1 MSTHCHP
8 TGRNHVFNKTHRKT
22 QPTRTS
28 SWRHR
33 VNFTCV
39 SFPLDH
45 RFWWCLSFF
54 AFFFW
59 RLPVGG
65 LPKYPPLPLIALG
78 VYNTSIFYLQPSRL
92 LEGTSRW
99 STIGYTC
106 RKGSLLRC
114 GSIRRPGEPWPCNFL
129 LPAVSSVCVAEGRPA
144 HSDSF
149 M

>member
-1 MSTHCHP
+1 M
-8 TGRNHVFNKTHRKT
+8 
-22 QPTRTS
+22 
-28 SWRHR
+28 
-33 VNFTCV
+33 
-39 SFPLDH
+39 
-45 RFWWCLSFF
+45 
-54 AFFFW
+54 
-59 RLPVGG
+59 
-65 LPKYPPLPLIALG
+65 
-78 VYNTSIFYLQPSRL
+78 YNTSIFYLQPSRL

-149 M
+149 YVEKISNTPHSAGNQLPKQLHRVYVVITEITVSSLVFSKKIIFNYGGMRKWLPRRVSQTMAPLCETWNLSSELFPLRT